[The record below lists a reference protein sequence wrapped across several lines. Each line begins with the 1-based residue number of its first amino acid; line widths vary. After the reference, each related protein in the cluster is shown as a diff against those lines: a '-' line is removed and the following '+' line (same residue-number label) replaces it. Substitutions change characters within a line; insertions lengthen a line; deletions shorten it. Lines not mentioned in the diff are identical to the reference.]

1 MTMTVYLVDD
11 DAAVRDS
18 TAMLLEEE
26 GLAVESYAGADAF
39 LAACKASRPGC
50 AIIDLCM
57 PGKDGMQLQAAM
69 ADRGIN
75 MPIIFLTAHGDVSTT
90 VRAMKAGAFDFLTKP
105 VGGEVLVQTVRAA
118 LDAGS
123 MRYERCEASREAAA
137 RLDCLTAREQEVMAL
152 AVAGKAN
159 KTIGKEL
166 GISHRTVEIHR
177 ARVMS
182 KTGATT
188 LFELACLVDSAARA
202 HRPD

>member
-26 GLAVESYAGADAF
+26 GLAVESHPGADSF
-39 LAACKASRPGC
+39 LAACDAQRPGC

-57 PGKDGMQLQAAM
+57 PGRDGMQLQEAM
-69 ADRGIN
+69 ADWGID

-90 VRAMKAGAFDFLTKP
+90 VKAMKAGAFDFLIKP

-118 LDAGS
+118 LELASTRQEHRDA
-123 MRYERCEASREAAA
+123 CREAAA
-137 RLDCLTAREQEVMAL
+137 RLETLTAREQEVMTL

-159 KTIGKEL
+159 KTIGREL

-182 KTGATT
+182 KTGAAT
-188 LFELACLVDSAARA
+188 LFELACLVDSAGQVS
-202 HRPD
+202 RPD